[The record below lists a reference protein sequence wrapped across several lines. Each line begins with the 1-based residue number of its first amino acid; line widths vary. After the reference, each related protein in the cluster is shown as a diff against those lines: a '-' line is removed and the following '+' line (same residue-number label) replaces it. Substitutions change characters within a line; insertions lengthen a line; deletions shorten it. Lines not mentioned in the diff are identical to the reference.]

1 MKSNDVSV
9 PIWEQYLLTISEAA
23 QYFRIGETKLRQLVA
38 DNPSADYLLTN
49 GNRVLIKR
57 RLFEEFID
65 SATVV

>member
-1 MKSNDVSV
+1 MNTNNIEV
-9 PIWEQYLLTISEAA
+9 PIWEQYLLTITEAA
-23 QYFRIGETKLRQLVA
+23 KYFRIGETKLRQLIA
-38 DNPSADYLLTN
+38 DNPTADYLLTN

>member
-1 MKSNDVSV
+1 MMNNVEV

-23 QYFRIGETKLRQLVA
+23 RYFRIGETKLRQMIA
-38 DNPSADYLLTN
+38 DDPSADYLLTN